1 MDIKNYK
8 TLVERCIK
16 KKIVTSITS
25 LDMPFNQTSKTKPKT
40 KTTTKEDF
48 SPKEMKEIFNSL
60 INS

>member
-25 LDMPFNQTSKTKPKT
+25 SDMSFNQTSKTKPKT
-40 KTTTKEDF
+40 KTTTKEEKY
-48 SPKEMKEIFNSL
+48 STL
-60 INS
+60 